1 MDLLEYM
8 RSQNNMTQAEWE
20 RRFEDAARELLVLL
34 AGSGGARECNGFGDS
49 AHSNLAYV
57 DCETGVLRLVRA
69 ARTPVAGDLTAHH
82 RGAAPNRAGDMHLG

>member
-57 DCETGVLRLVRA
+57 DCETGVRA
-69 ARTPVAGDLTAHH
+69 CLIVCVSVFCLKGL
-82 RGAAPNRAGDMHLG
+82 MHDE